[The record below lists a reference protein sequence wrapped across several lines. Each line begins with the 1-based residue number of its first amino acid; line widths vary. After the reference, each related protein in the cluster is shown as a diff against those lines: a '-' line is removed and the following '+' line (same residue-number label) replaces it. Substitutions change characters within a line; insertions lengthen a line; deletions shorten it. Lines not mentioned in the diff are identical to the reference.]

1 MNVFFKRNAGDAR
14 ASRGL
19 IPDGENG
26 VSEIMN
32 PKNSDSDSLEIAIL
46 RPRPGQPMETASPG
60 RESLLVILGG
70 KCSIGVQGAET
81 WNDLGGRSDVFD
93 GVPTS
98 VYVPAGLPYRITAA
112 APVEIAALRAK
123 APDGGEPYVI
133 RPQDVV
139 VAVRGE
145 GPNKRTVY
153 TILDESKPAQRL
165 VAGETF
171 NEPGAWSSYPPHK
184 HDRHDPP
191 REAVFQ
197 EVYYFRVKPKEGFGF
212 QRLYSPERHVDS
224 TFVVEDGD
232 TVLIPW
238 GYHPV
243 VAAPGYKLYYLW
255 ALAGE
260 GRKLMASEDPAHAW
274 VGKKT

>member
-1 MNVFFKRNAGDAR
+1 MNVFFKRSAG
-14 ASRGL
+14 
-19 IPDGENG
+19 NG
-26 VSEIMN
+26 ASEIVN
-32 PKNSDSDSLEIAIL
+32 PKNSDSEGLELAIL
-46 RPRPGQPMETASPG
+46 RPKPGQPTDAVSPG

-70 KCSIGVQGAET
+70 RCSIAVKGMDA
-81 WNDLGGRSDVFD
+81 WDDLGGRGDVFE

-98 VYVPAGLPYRITAA
+98 VYVPSGISYRISASG
-112 APVEIAALRAK
+112 PVEIAVLRAP
-123 APDGGEPYVI
+123 APAGGEAYVI
-133 RPQDVV
+133 RPPDVT

-145 GPNKRTVY
+145 GPSRRTVH

-165 VAGETF
+165 VAGETY

-243 VAAPGYKLYYLW
+243 VAAPGYRLYYLW

-260 GRKLMASEDPAHAW
+260 GRRLMASEDPAHAW
-274 VGKKT
+274 VSRKG

>member
-1 MNVFFKRNAGDAR
+1 VRVFFKRTAGDGR
-14 ASRGL
+14 
-19 IPDGENG
+19 
-26 VSEIMN
+26 SEVVN
-32 PKNSDSDSLEIAIL
+32 PENSDSDGLELAIL
-46 RPRPGQPMETASPG
+46 RPRPGQPIETVSPG

-70 KCSIGVQGAET
+70 TCSMAVQGAGE
-81 WNDLGGRSDVFD
+81 WNDLGARGDVFD

-98 VYVPAGLPYRITAA
+98 VYVPAGAPYRITAGRPAGGDRHSSA
-112 APVEIAALRAK
+112 APSAEIAALRAK
-123 APDGGEPYVI
+123 APDGGKAYVI
-133 RPQDVV
+133 RPEDVV

-212 QRLYSPERHVDS
+212 QRLYSPERDVDS

-243 VAAPGYKLYYLW
+243 VAAPGYRLYYLW

-260 GRKLMASEDPAHAW
+260 GRRLMASEDPAHAW
-274 VGKKT
+274 VSRKG

>member
-1 MNVFFKRNAGDAR
+1 MNVFFKR
-14 ASRGL
+14 SRG
-19 IPDGENG
+19 NG
-26 VSEIMN
+26 VSEIVN
-32 PKNSDSDSLEIAIL
+32 PRNSDSDGLELAIL
-46 RPRPGQPMETASPG
+46 RPASGRPLEAASPG

-70 KCSIGVQGAET
+70 TCSIAVQGAGE
-81 WNDLGGRSDVFD
+81 WKDLGGRADVFD

-98 VYVPAGLPYRITAA
+98 VYVPAGLPYRISAA
-112 APVEIAALRAK
+112 APVEIAALRAT
-123 APDGGEPYVI
+123 APDGGQAYVI
-133 RPQDVV
+133 QPRDVV
-139 VAVRGE
+139 VAVRGD

-171 NEPGAWSSYPPHK
+171 NEPGGWSSYPPHR

-197 EVYYFRVKPKEGFGF
+197 EVYYFRVKPKGGFGF

-274 VGKKT
+274 VAKNA

>member
-1 MNVFFKRNAGDAR
+1 MKVFFKHGA
-14 ASRGL
+14 
-19 IPDGENG
+19 PDG
-26 VSEIMN
+26 VSEVVN
-32 PKNSDSDSLEIAIL
+32 PANSDSDGLELAL
-46 RPRPGQPMETASPG
+46 VRPAPGRSVDMVSPG
-60 RESLLVILGG
+60 KESLLVILGG
-70 KCSIGVQGAET
+70 RCSIAVKGMET
-81 WNDLGGRSDVFD
+81 WTDLGGRSDVFD
-93 GVPTS
+93 GVATS
-98 VYVPAGLPYRITAA
+98 VYAPPGAAYRITAGGPA
-112 APVEIAALRAK
+112 EIAVFRAP
-123 APDGGEPYVI
+123 APEGGEAYVI
-133 RPQDVV
+133 RPSEVT

-145 GPNKRTVY
+145 GAWRRTVH

-191 REAVFQ
+191 REVVFQ
-197 EVYYFRVKPKEGFGF
+197 ELYHYRVKPKDGFGF

-232 TVLIPW
+232 TVVIPF

-243 VAAPGYKLYYLW
+243 VAAPGYRLYYLW

-260 GRKLMASEDPAHAW
+260 GRHLMASEDPAHAW
-274 VGKKT
+274 VTRKG

>member
-1 MNVFFKRNAGDAR
+1 VKVFFKRRAG
-14 ASRGL
+14 
-19 IPDGENG
+19 NG

-32 PKNSDSDSLEIAIL
+32 PKNSDSDGLELALIH
-46 RPRPGQPMETASPG
+46 PKPGEVVDAVSPG

-70 KCSIGVQGAET
+70 RCSVAVKGMDA
-81 WNDLGGRSDVFD
+81 WDDLGGRADVFD
-93 GVPTS
+93 GVPAS
-98 VYVPAGLPYRITAA
+98 VYVPPGIPYRISAAGAAEIAVLRAPAA
-112 APVEIAALRAK
+112 A
-123 APDGGEPYVI
+123 GGEAYAI
-133 RPQDVV
+133 RPSDVT

-145 GPNKRTVY
+145 GAWRRTVY

-171 NEPGAWSSYPPHK
+171 NDPGAWSSYPPHK

-212 QRLYSPERHVDS
+212 QRLYSPERHVES

-232 TVLIPW
+232 AVLIPF

-243 VAAPGYKLYYLW
+243 AAAPGYRLYYLW

-260 GRKLMASEDPAHAW
+260 GRRLMATEDPAHAW
-274 VGKKT
+274 VTRKG

>member
-1 MNVFFKRNAGDAR
+1 VKEVFFKHR
-14 ASRGL
+14 AL
-19 IPDGENG
+19 DG
-26 VSEIMN
+26 VADVVTTA
-32 PKNSDSDSLEIAIL
+32 NSDSNGLELSLIHATAG
-46 RPRPGQPMETASPG
+46 RPLDAASPG
-60 RESLLVILGG
+60 KESLVIILGG
-70 KCSIGVQGAET
+70 RCSVAVRGREP
-81 WNDLGGRSDVFD
+81 WNDLGARADVFD
-93 GVPTS
+93 GVSTS
-98 VYVPAGLPYRITAA
+98 VYLPAGAAYRISTDGTADIA
-112 APVEIAALRAK
+112 VFRAP
-123 APDGGEPYVI
+123 APAGGDPYII
-133 RPQDVV
+133 RPSDVN

-145 GPNKRTVY
+145 GPWHRTVH

-171 NEPGAWSSYPPHK
+171 NDPGAWSSYPPHK

-212 QRLYSPERHVDS
+212 QRLYSPERHLDE

-232 TVLIPW
+232 TVLIPF

-243 VAAPGYKLYYLW
+243 VAAPGYRLYYLW

-260 GRKLMASEDPAHAW
+260 GRHLMASEDPAHAW
-274 VGKKT
+274 VTKKA

>member
-1 MNVFFKRNAGDAR
+1 VNVFFKRSTG
-14 ASRGL
+14 
-19 IPDGENG
+19 NG
-26 VSEIMN
+26 VSEIVN
-32 PKNSDSDSLEIAIL
+32 PTNSDSGGLELAL
-46 RPRPGQPMETASPG
+46 LHPAPGRPVDTASPG

-70 KCSIGVQGAET
+70 RCSVAVKGMDPWT
-81 WNDLGGRSDVFD
+81 DLGGRADVFD

-98 VYVPAGLPYRITAA
+98 VYLPAGVPYRVSAS
-112 APVEIAALRAK
+112 APAELAVLRAP
-123 APDGGEPYVI
+123 APPGGAAYVI
-133 RPQDVV
+133 RPSDVT

-145 GPNKRTVY
+145 GAWHRTVH

-171 NEPGAWSSYPPHK
+171 NDPGAWSSYPPHK

-212 QRLYSPERHVDS
+212 QRLYSPERHVEQ
-224 TFVVEDGD
+224 TFLVEDGD
-232 TVLIPW
+232 TVLIPF

-243 VAAPGYKLYYLW
+243 VAAPGYRLYYLW

-260 GRKLMASEDPAHAW
+260 GRRLMASEDPAHAW
-274 VGKKT
+274 VTRKG